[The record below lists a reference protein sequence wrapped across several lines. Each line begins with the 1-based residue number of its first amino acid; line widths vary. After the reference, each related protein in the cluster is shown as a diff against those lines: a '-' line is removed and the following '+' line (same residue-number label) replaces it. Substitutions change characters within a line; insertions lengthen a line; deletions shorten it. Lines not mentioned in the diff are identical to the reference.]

1 MNIERS
7 STKKRISISDL
18 RPGMY
23 VIGLDRSWLQTPF
36 LFHRKHIRSQDE
48 IAKFHKH
55 GIREVVIDTQRG
67 ADVDDRPAMTTDEPA
82 RAGIV
87 QTPAPSKSTVA
98 ARPLSAAEL
107 AFQPLAKELDVA
119 RAIHDEALSAA
130 QVIFDGVAGGAPID
144 SQIAQH
150 VVAKLMDSITRS
162 PEANLLLMQMRRFQS
177 DLFTHAVNV
186 CVLSLVVATLEELAD
201 DLSALGMAALLHD
214 VGEMRLP
221 RTLIRKRNGFT
232 EAEQRLIEQHP
243 MLGAALLSQCE
254 DVPALVRHIVI
265 EHHERI
271 DGSGY
276 PVGSRGA
283 EVSRYSQIVAIA
295 DTYDDMLSG
304 RNQIAHQPTEVLRQ
318 LYLQANAG
326 ALDLDLVEK
335 VIRGLGV
342 YPIGSLVELSSGERA
357 IVLVADRSD
366 TIKPIVRIIVSRTGM
381 KQLNGP
387 IVSLAESGSVA
398 ADRRIVNVLDPRKE
412 GIDPMAFLKIA
423 PALAG

>member
-1 MNIERS
+1 
-7 STKKRISISDL
+7 
-18 RPGMY
+18 
-23 VIGLDRSWLQTPF
+23 
-36 LFHRKHIRSQDE
+36 
-48 IAKFHKH
+48 
-55 GIREVVIDTQRG
+55 
-67 ADVDDRPAMTTDEPA
+67 
-82 RAGIV
+82 
-87 QTPAPSKSTVA
+87 
-98 ARPLSAAEL
+98 
-107 AFQPLAKELDVA
+107 
-119 RAIHDEALSAA
+119 
-130 QVIFDGVAGGAPID
+130 
-144 SQIAQH
+144 
-150 VVAKLMDSITRS
+150 MDSITRS